1 MRNLSLKQFAM
12 LLALGSTLSVGGCSS
27 STPEAKK
34 DAAVEAPLKPSPE
47 GEKLILA
54 AMPEQHQTVVQAR
67 EKVKDGDEVAV
78 LGRIGGSTDPWVK
91 GRAAFQIVD
100 PTLVPCNEI
109 EGDSCET
116 PWDYCCD
123 TDRLPKSMATVKF
136 VDESGK
142 TLETD
147 ARKLLGVKELM
158 SVVVKGKAQRDEA
171 GNLTV
176 LASSVYVHP
185 ATAPKA
191 KKAAHG
197 HDHDHDHDHKHDHA
211 KEPAAK
217 P

>member
-1 MRNLSLKQFAM
+1 MM
-12 LLALGSTLSVGGCSS
+12 LIALASVLGAAGCSS
-27 STPEAKK
+27 SSPPAAKK
-34 DAAVEAPLKPSPE
+34 EAVAEAPSKPSPE

-54 AMPEQHQTVVQAR
+54 SIPEKHQTVIEAR
-67 EKVKDGDEVAV
+67 EAVKDGDEVAV
-78 LGRIGGSTDPWVK
+78 LGRIGGSTDPWVE

-100 PTLVPCNEI
+100 PTLIPCNEI
-109 EGDSCET
+109 EGDSCKT

-123 TDRLPKSMATVKF
+123 TDRLPKAMATVKF
-136 VDESGK
+136 VDEGGK

-147 ARKLLGVKELM
+147 ARTLLDVKELT

-176 LASSVYVHP
+176 LASSVFVQP
-185 ATAPKA
+185 ATAT
-191 KKAAHG
+191 KAAKAGHG
-197 HDHDHDHDHKHDHA
+197 HDHDHKHDND